1 MDKTQE
7 LYVNHLKSVSEYQKR
22 NKDKMREKNRR
33 AYERL
38 KQDPVRYAI
47 RSAKSRESANNYYH
61 NKVKRLYEEG
71 KAINENQ
78 TFTVQN

>member
-22 NKDKMREKNRR
+22 NKDKMKDKNKR

-38 KQDPVRYAI
+38 KLDPERYAI
-47 RSAKSRESANNYYH
+47 RSAKAREAANNYYH
-61 NKVKRLYEEG
+61 NKVKAAYAEG
-71 KAINENQ
+71 KAINENANL
-78 TFTVQN
+78 TV